1 MRITFIHG
9 CAQPTT
15 EKFAPNNKRGRDRQ
29 AVKKDIAN
37 RCKYIMP
44 SKLNKISKKR
54 HRNLNFSKLHAYS
67 KRIQII

>member
-1 MRITFIHG
+1 VLNPTLKSLH
-9 CAQPTT
+9 PTT
-15 EKFAPNNKRGRDRQ
+15 KEAETGRQ
-29 AVKKDIAN
+29 LKKGIAN